1 MKRLLCI
8 SIILFVF
15 TFMTKVQSTNN
26 YTEPVLT
33 GETAHRIAAEA
44 FDEANRKGFFITV
57 TVVDKSGQI
66 LSVIRHHNAGVHTL
80 QASYKKA
87 YTACSQKRETG
98 EIRKG
103 IMEGKIPEDI
113 RFLDSNFS
121 VMDGGIPI
129 IIEGIVVGGIGVGG
143 AHGNNDTEIAR
154 TAIEKQ
160 L

>member
-15 TFMTKVQSTNN
+15 TFMTKAQSTNN

-87 YTACSQKRETG
+87 YTACSQKKGNGRNKERYNG
-98 EIRKG
+98 RKNSG
-103 IMEGKIPEDI
+103 RHQIF
-113 RFLDSNFS
+113 R
-121 VMDGGIPI
+121 
-129 IIEGIVVGGIGVGG
+129 
-143 AHGNNDTEIAR
+143 
-154 TAIEKQ
+154 Q
-160 L
+160 LFFCYGRWNSYNYRRHCCRWNWSWRSSWK

>member
-33 GETAHRIAAEA
+33 G
-44 FDEANRKGFFITV
+44 
-57 TVVDKSGQI
+57 
-66 LSVIRHHNAGVHTL
+66 
-80 QASYKKA
+80 
-87 YTACSQKRETG
+87 
-98 EIRKG
+98 
-103 IMEGKIPEDI
+103 
-113 RFLDSNFS
+113 DSNFS

>member
-15 TFMTKVQSTNN
+15 TFMTKAQSTNN

-33 GETAHRIAAEA
+33 G
-44 FDEANRKGFFITV
+44 
-57 TVVDKSGQI
+57 
-66 LSVIRHHNAGVHTL
+66 
-80 QASYKKA
+80 
-87 YTACSQKRETG
+87 
-98 EIRKG
+98 
-103 IMEGKIPEDI
+103 
-113 RFLDSNFS
+113 DSNFS

>member
-33 GETAHRIAAEA
+33 G
-44 FDEANRKGFFITV
+44 
-57 TVVDKSGQI
+57 
-66 LSVIRHHNAGVHTL
+66 
-80 QASYKKA
+80 
-87 YTACSQKRETG
+87 
-98 EIRKG
+98 
-103 IMEGKIPEDI
+103 
-113 RFLDSNFS
+113 DSNFS

-143 AHGNNDTEIAR
+143 AHGNNDTEIAK